1 MKFLFIGDPHI
12 RVENFASFDKLTKMI
27 EKVVDEQKV
36 DIILVAGDVMHYH
49 ERLHTLALNKSI
61 DFLVDM
67 GKLCKVV
74 CLVGNH
80 DMINNQQFLSQNHW
94 MRHYKDRLPNV
105 DVIDT
110 VQSYEMKGV
119 RFMCCPYVYPG
130 RFVEALES
138 ATPKTGNGFHW
149 GESDIIFAHQEFK
162 GCKMGAIVSEIGD
175 QWDESWPQVVSG
187 HIHDYQ
193 KPQPNVFYPGTP
205 MQHSFGDKGDNII
218 LLIDVNREIRFT
230 EIQTEVEKKK
240 TVYTSIDDVS
250 KVLEKGIKSTE
261 DEKVKVAIK
270 GTADEFKVFKDS
282 KEYKELVKAGV
293 TVAFKQEA
301 RVRPEMEESVDED
314 DFHDILV
321 GLLKKAENTVVMDDY
336 RRVFYDN
343 GEDVLIL

>member
-12 RVENFASFDKLTKMI
+12 RVENFTAFDKLTKVI
-27 EKVVDEQKV
+27 ENTVRENDV

-80 DMINNQQFLSQNHW
+80 DMINNQQFLTSNHW

-105 DVIDT
+105 DVVDSTQRYT
-110 VQSYEMKGV
+110 VKGV

-130 RFVEALES
+130 RFVEALE
-138 ATPKTGNGFHW
+138 TGDGFHW
-149 GESDIIFAHQEFK
+149 TESDIIFAHQEFK

-175 QWDESWPQVVSG
+175 EWDESWPQVVSG

-193 KPQPNVFYPGTP
+193 KPQSNVFYPGTP

-218 LLIDVNREIRFT
+218 LLIDVDEGIRFT
-230 EIQTEVEKKK
+230 EIPTDVEKKK
-240 TVYTSIDDVS
+240 TVYTSIEDVS
-250 KVLEKGIKSTE
+250 SIIEKGVKSTE

-270 GTADEFKVFKDS
+270 GTAEEFKVFKDS
-282 KEYKELVKAGV
+282 KEYKELVKAGI

-301 RVRPEMEESVDED
+301 RVRPDMQNEEIQES
-314 DFHDILV
+314 DFHEILMS
-321 GLLKKAENTVVMDDY
+321 LLTKTENKRVLEDY
-336 RRVFYDN
+336 KCVFYDN
-343 GEDVLIL
+343 GDGILIL